1 MEECEE
7 GNYIVFLPNSETQIV
22 RVNDRDETRVINIL
36 LENESILKKNNQ
48 NGFVLYGVFVYQTGR
63 IFDDN
68 FPVFSFVTNVV
79 KSSLS
84 ICIRS
89 APMFSIHCCSISATI
104 FLLLSIL
111 TNHVRLKQ

>member
-1 MEECEE
+1 MDS
-7 GNYIVFLPNSETQIV
+7 F
-22 RVNDRDETRVINIL
+22 
-36 LENESILKKNNQ
+36 
-48 NGFVLYGVFVYQTGR
+48 LYGVFVYQTGR

-104 FLLLSIL
+104 FSFAFNTDKPRSVKTMIFPLLS
-111 TNHVRLKQ
+111 VGCVCV